1 MSITR
6 FGQTDVEKRVADS
19 QKAREIVVEIL
30 NFGVS
35 QQQILR
41 IAYLLSLELE
51 NTDAMQDISQC
62 IKTYVE
68 ELDKPIK
75 SVIET

>member
-1 MSITR
+1 MSIAK
-6 FGQTDVEKRVADS
+6 FGQTSFEKKSADS
-19 QKAREIVVEIL
+19 QGSREIVAEIL
-30 NFGVS
+30 DFGVS

-51 NTDAMQDISQC
+51 NIDAMKTISQC
-62 IKTYVE
+62 IKTYIE
-68 ELDKPIK
+68 GLDEPIK

>member
-1 MSITR
+1 MSIAR
-6 FGQTDVEKRVADS
+6 FGQTDVEKRAADS

-51 NTDAMQDISQC
+51 NTNAMQDISQC
-62 IKTYVE
+62 IKTYIE
-68 ELDKPIK
+68 GLDKPIK